1 MRKLRKKFTQS
12 LMALAATGLLLT
24 AVSAAH
30 AAEKITYLLPAPA
43 FLPAFSPWML
53 AKDMG

>member
-30 AAEKITYLLPAPA
+30 AAEKITYLLPC
-43 FLPAFSPWML
+43 LLYTSPSPR
-53 AKDMG
+53 DS